1 MKNKGKPRKLEIG
14 NTQLELVQNI
24 FNILE
29 KFYNFPPH
37 RILSPLVSVLH
48 PHKYIDPANRDVITL
63 RGGLT
68 NNPAKFRKK
77 S

>member
-1 MKNKGKPRKLEIG
+1 MKNKDKPGKLELG
-14 NTQLELVQNI
+14 NTQLQLVQNI